1 MNQLSTALHALS
13 PIDGR
18 YADKTA
24 ALRACFSEAALMK
37 YRCLVEVEYLI
48 ALAGTGIIPGLPLAN
63 EAQDGLRGIISGFS
77 DDDAERIKAIER
89 TTNHDVK
96 AIEYFLKEKLD
107 ERGLGHIRE
116 WVHFGLTS
124 QDVNNTAFPLMIRDA
139 YAQHLVP
146 AIKNILAE
154 IRAFGETHRAL
165 PMLAHTHGQPASP
178 TTLGKE
184 ILVFAERLE
193 AQMAQLETVELKVK
207 FGGATGN
214 FNAHH
219 AAFPDIDWIRW
230 ADNFAEQHLGLR
242 RYRFTTQIE
251 PYDQLAALCHATM
264 RLNTILVD
272 FCRDIWAY
280 ISMQYLTQRAVAGE
294 VGSSAMPHKVNP
306 IDFENAEGN
315 LAYANAIFGF
325 LADKLPVSRL
335 QRDLTDSTVLRNIGV
350 PVAHTLVSLQS
361 IRKGMGKIAPNP
373 AKLAKDL
380 EANWAVLAE
389 GIQTILRAAGVAN
402 PYELLKDLTRG
413 QQHVTRETLHAFI
426 DRLDVDHSV
435 KTRLLMLTPET
446 YIGVADQTGTD

>member
-1 MNQLSTALHALS
+1 MNQLSTSLHALS

-24 ALRACFSEAALMK
+24 TLRACFSEAALMK

-48 ALAGTGIIPGLPLAN
+48 ALGGTGIIPGQPLAP
-63 EAQDGLRGIISGFS
+63 EAQEGLRGIIRDFS

-107 ERGLGHIRE
+107 ANGLGHVRE

-139 YAQHLVP
+139 YADHLVP
-146 AIKNILAE
+146 AIKAVLAD

-193 AQMAQLETVELKVK
+193 AQLAQLGAVELKVK

-230 ADNFAEQHLGLR
+230 ADAFAEQHLGLR
-242 RYRFTTQIE
+242 RYRLTTQIE

-264 RLNTILVD
+264 RINTILVD

-280 ISMQYLTQRAVAGE
+280 ISMQYLSQRAVAGE

-350 PVAHTLVSLQS
+350 PIAHTLVSLQS
-361 IRKGMGKIAPNP
+361 IRKGMGKITPNP
-373 AKLAKDL
+373 AKLAQDL

-389 GIQTILRAAGVAN
+389 GIQTILRAAGVQN

-426 DRLDVDHSV
+426 ARLDVDNAV
-435 KTRLLMLTPET
+435 KTRLLTLTPET
-446 YIGVADQTGTD
+446 YIGLADRT